1 MSQFQQPNRR
11 PAPGVVD
18 LGTGR
23 QANMQQRNLRAGA
36 IGSRGVMGGQSL
48 RGTDSAVRANSVD
61 AVSYLLGEA
70 AQGVNSYT
78 RNIQAIKGAFETRG
92 RNKLKELDARRDADI
107 ANGMAE
113 EEVNINHRKRL
124 SELRASGEIDKDL
137 DAFGALNKSF
147 VAADKATDT
156 DIAKREL
163 KELET
168 KLAQAAHTPQGRIDA
183 IEALRVKYNK
193 SQVGDILRDKLNS
206 MTLQAEGAKTQQE
219 VQRDVRATKASVK
232 HQHDAEMTSAGVLL
246 DVFNSEGI
254 VLTDSNAQARI
265 TDLYIDKYYGDAL
278 EAASSENRA
287 YIRNMAID
295 HLVPIVAQDMG
306 IAQAEIKRNNVAAEH
321 MNATAELDTLL
332 QEDITQFD
340 ILSSWGAPNHRRQ
353 TSVSFS
359 RAASLS
365 YDQTDRSMSKGEYMY
380 SEVLLKQGIS
390 LARNADDPIEAM
402 RRLRGV
408 MPEDLQSAV
417 DLGWIPE
424 GVIQKDGT
432 IVPTTQEAWNTK
444 RGQWMDQLRT
454 AQLEASTGAF
464 AQMAENNSGSIENL
478 LDLTSSLVDMAG
490 FQGPVGL
497 SDDGTSID
505 MPTGLSMEGEA
516 YNKIWT
522 SIQTPMN
529 RLLKAQAEANQPG
542 FIDAAIT
549 SGSLEVA
556 TTITRGL
563 DKQVPTA
570 DTVSNS
576 STLNFISNAPNLESI
591 EQWLDSYKTSDRLGN
606 EVLPE
611 FFREYD
617 DLVKKARNSNISPGS
632 PQFRG
637 MLHGI
642 GVRAWQN
649 GPGMTTGDESS
660 SGLRILVPT
669 STQTYVTN
677 SFYGTEKGD
686 GPLESGP
693 AAAGI
698 ATLWGSLANEDA
710 RRKVFGDRY
719 NDARLTFKSHN
730 RDGNWND
737 ENLGWDGVVTNA
749 TANRQLRAEGFKTFQ
764 QIIGDGVEPVEFV
777 QAAVDMIMSPALSSE
792 GSVPAGGEVAELAVY
807 TAVRKHKAEIVKTL
821 TDELG
826 IDPEEDSLWYS
837 QALPLMRGIS
847 ADIALDVA
855 EAISTRREEA
865 GSEEGFAKLV
875 AEALDERLSRA
886 LDGRVWVGG
895 QIQDD
900 PTGSFAN
907 AARQMRERNIDNPNS
922 NESMFNYY
930 TEAPFSAVSNRS
942 GRGES
947 EDGMAETFYAM
958 FPALDRDAMDQDA
971 LFAKARERAGDR
983 EELTAKDL
991 IAAHYAITT
1000 GGDDGIFGDEGMF
1013 RDTRLNTRRL
1023 SSGGAYSMRFELPNL
1038 SGAAV
1043 YGMLEFA
1050 PPVDVRSS
1058 NPIDLPRSV
1067 HYVPPVAR
1075 VIDPESG
1082 ATTGRGIAAGGNQT
1096 HVPGLTKNGQAVP
1109 AR

>member
-23 QANMQQRNLRAGA
+23 QANMESRNLNAGA
-36 IGSRGVMGGQSL
+36 TGSRGVTGGQSL

-70 AQGVNSYT
+70 AQGVDSYT
-78 RNIQAIKGAFETRG
+78 RNIQAIKGAFEIRG
-92 RNKLKELDARRDADI
+92 RNKLKDLDARRDADI

-137 DAFGALNKSF
+137 DAFAALNKSF
-147 VAADKATDT
+147 VAADTATDT
-156 DIAKREL
+156 DIAKREM
-163 KELET
+163 KALEST
-168 KLAQAAHTPQGRIDA
+168 LAAKAHSPEKRKKAIDA
-183 IEALRVKYNK
+183 LRIKYK
-193 SQVGDILRDKLNS
+193 GSQVLDIMSDKLDS
-206 MTLQAEGAKTQQE
+206 MFTQAVSAQTQLEFQN
-219 VQRDVRATKASVK
+219 DVRATNLAVTN
-232 HQHDAEMTSAGVLL
+232 QHNAEMTSAGVLL
-246 DVFNSEGI
+246 DTFNQNGI
-254 VLTDSNAQARI
+254 ALTESDAQAKI
-265 TDLYIDKYYGDAL
+265 ADLYIDKYYGEAL
-278 EAASSENRA
+278 EAASPENRD
-287 YIRNMAID
+287 YIRELAIE
-295 HLVPIVAQDMG
+295 HLTPMIAKDIG
-306 IAQAEIKRNNVAAEH
+306 IAQKEIERNNIVLEH

-332 QEDITQFD
+332 QEDTAMFD
-340 ILSSWGAPNHRRQ
+340 TLSNWGAPNHRRQ

-365 YDQTDRSMSKGEYMY
+365 YDQTDRSIPKGEYMY

-417 DLGWIPE
+417 DLGWVPE
-424 GVIQKDGT
+424 GATQDG
-432 IVPTTQEAWNTK
+432 WNTK
-444 RGQWMDQLRT
+444 RDQWMDKLRT

-464 AQMAENNSGSIENL
+464 AQMAKNNSGSVQGL
-478 LDLTSSLVDMAG
+478 LGLVSDLSDMAG

-522 SIQTPMN
+522 SIQTPMTK
-529 RLLKAQAEANQPG
+529 LLEQQAEANKPG

-549 SGSLEVA
+549 SGSLEEA
-556 TTITRGL
+556 TAITRGL
-563 DKQVPTA
+563 DKPVPSA

-576 STLNFISNAPNLESI
+576 ATLNFISKAPNLETI
-591 EQWLDSYKTSDRLGN
+591 EQWLDSYKQSDGMGN

-617 DLVKKARNSNISPGS
+617 ELVKKARNSNIDPGS

-649 GPGMTTGDESS
+649 GPGLTTGDESS

-677 SFYGTEKGD
+677 SFYGTKKGD

-698 ATLWGSLANEDA
+698 ATLWGSLSNEDA

-737 ENLGWDGVVTNA
+737 EDLGWDGVVTNA
-749 TANRQLRAEGFKTFQ
+749 TANRAQRAEGFSKTQ
-764 QIIGDGVEPVEFV
+764 DILGGEDPIEFV
-777 QAAVDMIMSPALSSE
+777 QAAVDLVMSPALAE
-792 GSVPAGGEVAELAVY
+792 GALPKAGDITGLAVY
-807 TAVRKHKAEIVKTL
+807 SALGKHKDDIVKTL
-821 TDELG
+821 AKELG
-826 IDPEEDSLWYS
+826 IDPEDTDLWYA
-837 QALPLMRGIS
+837 QALPLMQGIS
-847 ADIALDVA
+847 ADVALDIA
-855 EAISTRREEA
+855 EAVGTRPEDA
-865 GSEEGFAKLV
+865 GSTEGFAGIV
-875 AEALDERLSRA
+875 ADALDSRLSRA
-886 LDGRVWVGG
+886 LDGRAWVGG
-895 QIQDD
+895 EIHDD
-900 PTGSFAN
+900 PTGSFAK
-907 AARQMRERNIDNPNS
+907 AAEQMRDRNIDNPNS
-922 NESMFNYY
+922 NGSMFNYY
-930 TEAPFSAVSNRS
+930 TEASFASVSSRT

-958 FPALDRDAMDQDA
+958 FPALDREAMDQDA

-991 IAAHYAITT
+991 IAAHYVITT
-1000 GGDDGIFGDEGMF
+1000 GDDGIFGDEGMF
-1013 RDTRLNTRRL
+1013 RDPRLNTRRV

-1038 SGAAV
+1038 SGGAV

-1067 HYVPPVAR
+1067 HYVPPPQRLISSQTGNAVTDMGSEAAASIGYVR
-1075 VIDPESG
+1075 DRNDP
-1082 ATTGRGIAAGGNQT
+1082 TGRAFGN
-1096 HVPGLTKNGQAVP
+1096 
-1109 AR
+1109 

>member
-23 QANMQQRNLRAGA
+23 QTNMESRNLNAGA
-36 IGSRGVMGGQSL
+36 FGSRGVTGGQSL
-48 RGTDSAVRANSVD
+48 RGTDSAARANSVD

-70 AQGVNSYT
+70 ARGVDSYA
-78 RNIQAIKGAFETRG
+78 RNIQAMKGAFETRG

-137 DAFGALNKSF
+137 DAFAALNKSF

-163 KELET
+163 KKLEAD
-168 KLAQAAHTPQGRIDA
+168 LAATAHSPSARIKA
-183 IEALRVKYNK
+183 IEALRTKYK
-193 SQVGDILRDKLNS
+193 GTQVGDILSDKIDS
-206 MTLQAEGAKTQQE
+206 MHTQAVGAQTQMQF
-219 VQRDVRATKASVK
+219 QRDVRATNSAVTA
-232 HQHDAEMTSAGVLL
+232 QHDAEMTSAGVLL
-246 DVFNSEGI
+246 NTFNDNGI
-254 VLTDSNAQARI
+254 VLTESDAQARI
-265 TDLYIDKYYGDAL
+265 TDLYIDKYYGEAL
-278 EAASSENRA
+278 EAASPENRD
-287 YIRNMAID
+287 YIRELAIE
-295 HLVPIVAQDMG
+295 HLTPMVAKDMG
-306 IAQAEIKRNNVAAEH
+306 IAQQEIERNNVVLEH
-321 MNATAELDTLL
+321 MNATAELDILL
-332 QEDITQFD
+332 QEDTAQFD
-340 ILSSWGAPNHRRQ
+340 ILSSWGAPNHRQQ

-365 YDQTDRSMSKGEYMY
+365 YDQTDRSIPKGEYMY
-380 SEVLLKQGIS
+380 NEVLLKQGIS

-417 DLGWIPE
+417 DLGWVPE
-424 GVIQKDGT
+424 G
-432 IVPTTQEAWNTK
+432 TTQEGWNTK

-464 AQMAENNSGSIENL
+464 AQMAKNNAGSVEGL
-478 LDLTSSLVDMAG
+478 LGLASSLSDMAG

-522 SIQTPMN
+522 SIQTPMTK
-529 RLLKAQAEANQPG
+529 LLEAQAEANQPG
-542 FIDAAIT
+542 FMELAIMT
-549 SGSLEVA
+549 GSLDEA
-556 TTITRGL
+556 ADETRGM
-563 DKQVPTA
+563 DKALPDA
-570 DTVSNS
+570 DTISRS
-576 STLNFISNAPNLESI
+576 ATLRFISEAPNLETI
-591 EQWLDSYKTSDRLGN
+591 EQWLDSYKQSDGMGN

-617 DLVKKARNSNISPGS
+617 GLVKRARRSNIDPGS

-637 MLHGI
+637 MLHGL

-649 GPGMTTGDESS
+649 GPGLTTGDESS

-677 SFYGTEKGD
+677 SFYGTKKGD

-698 ATLWGSLANEDA
+698 ATLWGSLGNEDA

-749 TANRQLRAEGFKTFQ
+749 TANRAQRAEGFQTFQ
-764 QIIGDGVEPVEFV
+764 QIIGDGREPVEFV
-777 QAAVDMIMSPALSSE
+777 QAAVDLIMSPALAE
-792 GSVPAGGEVAELAVY
+792 GAAPKTDTVADLAVY
-807 TAVRKHKAEIVKTL
+807 SALSKHKDDIVKSL

-826 IDPEEDSLWYS
+826 IDPEDESLWYA
-837 QALPLMRGIS
+837 QAVPLMQGIS

-855 EAISTRREEA
+855 EAIATRPEEA
-865 GSEEGFAKLV
+865 GSEEGFAQIV
-875 AEALDERLSRA
+875 ADALDDRLSRA

-895 QIQDD
+895 EIQDD

-922 NESMFNYY
+922 SGSMFNYY
-930 TEAPFSAVSNRS
+930 AEAPFDSISVRT
-942 GRGES
+942 GRGDS

-983 EELTAKDL
+983 KELTAKDL
-991 IAAHYAITT
+991 IAAHYAITSN
-1000 GGDDGIFGDEGMF
+1000 GGIFPDEGMF
-1013 RDTRLNTRRL
+1013 RDPKLNTRRL

-1038 SGAAV
+1038 SGGAV

-1067 HYVPPVAR
+1067 HYVPPPAR
-1075 VIDPESG
+1075 VIDPESE
-1082 ATTGRGIAAGGNQT
+1082 ATEGKGIAAAGNQT
-1096 HVPGLTKNGQAVP
+1096 WKPGQTDEYGQAVP
-1109 AR
+1109 AS